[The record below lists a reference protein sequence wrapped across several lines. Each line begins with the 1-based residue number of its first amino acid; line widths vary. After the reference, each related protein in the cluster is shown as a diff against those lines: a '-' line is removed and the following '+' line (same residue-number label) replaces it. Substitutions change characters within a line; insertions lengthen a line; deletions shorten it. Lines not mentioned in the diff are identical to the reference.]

1 MNMVIKESRMQEGV
15 VVFLDALGVK
25 GIWARAEP
33 ESVISSWE
41 GVLKRLYESIKK
53 SPKIGSVGDKPEAL
67 GYNIAAFSDTVI
79 ITLKCTDDPAAHV
92 PLVAK
97 IVSEPFFFAL
107 VNGIYLRGVI
117 AIGKFYQSNTLVIG
131 PAIDEAAEWYTQ
143 PEWMGVSTAPSAS
156 FGLSRLE
163 DQKADISK
171 WFVKYDIP
179 AKGGPQKSEWALAWP
194 REASKDPLN
203 AGKNLTTRGLILNAF
218 ANRPISVAAAQK
230 YKNTLAFFDY
240 VAGLENSK

>member
-1 MNMVIKESRMQEGV
+1 MALKETRMQEGV

-41 GVLKRLYESIKK
+41 GVLRRLHDSIKR
-53 SPKIGSVGDKPEAL
+53 SPKTGSVGDTPESL
-67 GYNIAAFSDTVI
+67 NYNIAAFSDTVI

-107 VNGIYLRGVI
+107 VKGIYFRGVI

-163 DQKADISK
+163 DQKADVSK

-179 AKGGPQKSEWALAWP
+179 AKGGLQTNEWALAWP
-194 REASKDPLN
+194 REAPKELVSEKH
-203 AGKNLTTRGLILNAF
+203 LTTRGLILDAF
-218 ANRPISVAAAQK
+218 ANRPISVAAASK
-230 YKNTLAFFDY
+230 YKNTLAFFDF
-240 VAGLENSK
+240 VMGQGNK